1 MSSHIT
7 FPKDAAVKAGLV
19 VKETAT
25 AVMFVLPRTIFAVE
39 ATLNEQGDIT
49 YESDMREEVRSVL
62 IDWLTTN
69 HIEYNQ
75 T

>member
-1 MSSHIT
+1 MSSLIT

-19 VKETAT
+19 VKETAD
-25 AVMFVLPRTIFAVE
+25 AVMFVLPRTIFAIE
-39 ATLNEQGDIT
+39 ATLNEQGDIA
-49 YESDMREEVRSVL
+49 YESHIREEVLSVL